1 MTQFTEEFTKELSKP
16 LSKSENAA
24 TEFGKSFKNIYDSSF
39 KIKILNLTTKN
50 ADYQLKIARS
60 KFLTRWYWRLKL
72 TKTQKRL
79 AKCERLFLKGLV

>member
-1 MTQFTEEFTKELSKP
+1 MTQFTEELSKP

-39 KIKILNLTTKN
+39 RIKILDLNTKS

-60 KFLTRWYWRLKL
+60 TFLTRWFWRLKL
-72 TKTQKRL
+72 KKAQKRL
-79 AKCERLFLKGLV
+79 AKCEGLFLKGLV

>member
-1 MTQFTEEFTKELSKP
+1 MTQFTKELPKP

-39 KIKILNLTTKN
+39 RIKILNLTTKS

-60 KFLTRWYWRLKL
+60 IFLTRWFWRFKMK
-72 TKTQKRL
+72 KTQKRL
-79 AKCERLFLKGLV
+79 VKCERLFLKGLI

>member
-39 KIKILNLTTKN
+39 KIKILN
-50 ADYQLKIARS
+50 
-60 KFLTRWYWRLKL
+60 
-72 TKTQKRL
+72 
-79 AKCERLFLKGLV
+79 